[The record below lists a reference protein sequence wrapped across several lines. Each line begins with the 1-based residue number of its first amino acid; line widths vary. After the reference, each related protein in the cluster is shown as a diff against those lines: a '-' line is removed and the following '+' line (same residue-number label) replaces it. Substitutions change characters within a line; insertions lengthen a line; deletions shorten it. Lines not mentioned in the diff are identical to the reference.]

1 LALPP
6 ITGRP
11 IQPQANPQAPAGD
24 ARSAAQRA
32 FFQTALVK
40 AGAPVAPTAPAPSAP
55 VTTTARAVQPGVT
68 RLKDET
74 TVPPHPGRIL
84 RPGSLV
90 DIKV

>member
-1 LALPP
+1 MP
-6 ITGRP
+6 T
-11 IQPQANPQAPAGD
+11 
-24 ARSAAQRA
+24 
-32 FFQTALVK
+32 
-40 AGAPVAPTAPAPSAP
+40 APVA
-55 VTTTARAVQPGVT
+55 TTARAVQPGVT

>member
-1 LALPP
+1 MALPP

-11 IQPQANPQAPAGD
+11 VQPQANPQTPAAD

-40 AGAPVAPTAPAPSAP
+40 AGAPTAPATPTPATPAPTA
-55 VTTTARAVQPGVT
+55 ARAVQPGVT